1 MLLYSSDLILYLG
14 TVIEYIIYM
23 KAKVL
28 YILLFAIGVSGVVNA
43 QLNNYKYIIV
53 PKKFEAYKT
62 VNEYQTSTL
71 VKYYFEQNGFNA
83 VYDDALPLELAN
95 ERCLALEADIE
106 DNSSLFAT
114 KLNITLKDCNNV
126 EIFRSIEGKS
136 RIKEFNESYKDA
148 IQKAFV
154 SFSGMKYAY
163 VPKPKEKVE
172 GEAPVTISFKN
183 DVKAVEEEPTE
194 HIVEQKSTVDEQV
207 YKAIEPKPSNIT
219 RAVVEKTELPDSS
232 SVLYA
237 QAIANGY
244 QLVDS
249 TPKVVLKLEQTSMDN
264 VFMANFNGNN
274 ALVFKQNG
282 KWVLEYSENGEKV
295 QKELNIKF

>member
-1 MLLYSSDLILYLG
+1 
-14 TVIEYIIYM
+14 M
-23 KAKVL
+23 KTKVL
-28 YILLFAIGVSGVVNA
+28 YILLFAMGVSGAVNA

-62 VNEYQTSTL
+62 VNKYQTSTL
-71 VKYYFEQNGFNA
+71 VKYYFEQNGFDA
-83 VYDDALPLELAN
+83 VYDDALPPDLAN
-95 ERCLALEADIE
+95 ERCLGLVADIE
-106 DNSSLFAT
+106 DSSSLFAT

-126 EIFRSIEGKS
+126 EVFRSMEGKS

-154 SFSGMKYAY
+154 SFSGMNYSY
-163 VPKPKEKVE
+163 VPKTKVKVQD
-172 GEAPVTISFKN
+172 EAPVTISFKD
-183 DVKAVEEEPTE
+183 DVKTVEEEPAKYV
-194 HIVEQKSTVDEQV
+194 VEQKSTMDEQV

-219 RAVVEKTELPDSS
+219 RAVVEKTELPDPS

-237 QAIANGY
+237 QAIGNGY

-249 TPKVVLKLEQTSMDN
+249 SPKVVLKLEETSMDN
-264 VFMANFNGNN
+264 VFMTSYNGNN
-274 ALVFKQNG
+274 ALVFKKND
-282 KWVLEYSENGEKV
+282 KWILEYSDNGEKI